1 MDDYRVVGIDIKIES
16 PYGSDGEILHDP
28 QGHIGT
34 LLATVD
40 PDRTKVLSF
49 IDPYGHTVFN
59 QLQIPVLIAEIEAA
73 AAEISTKR
81 LRTHNEA
88 MLEAARAAKWA
99 STIVKEYEV
108 GASASD
114 DQLRLQIARVKSH
127 IEKVLGL
134 LRQAAN
140 AGPHHLVRF
149 IGD

>member
-1 MDDYRVVGIDIKIES
+1 MGIDIRIES
-16 PYGSDGEILHDP
+16 PYGSDGETLHDP
-28 QGHIGT
+28 QGNIGT

-40 PDRTKVLSF
+40 PDRTKFLSF

-59 QLQIPVLIAEIEAA
+59 QLQIPVLIEELEAA
-73 AAEISTKR
+73 TTAISTKR
-81 LRTHNEA
+81 LRSHKEA
-88 MLEAARAAKWA
+88 MLKAARTAKWA
-99 STIVKEYEV
+99 ATIVKEYEV

-114 DQLRLQIARVKSH
+114 EQLQSEIVRVISH
-127 IEKVLGL
+127 VEKVIGL